1 MLKKLLPA
9 FAALHL
15 LPAAPPPPQPAA
27 ALSRSQAKNPLNSRI
42 VPSCGLTAPAKT
54 VNSRPLSALAP
65 TAASLGRL
73 AATACSAAGSR
84 TAKRSIWVKSPTTMR
99 LCGPAFMEVE
109 KKFLSLL
116 GAAKY
121 ITAAADGEGIVLWND
136 KGEKLVELLPERAGK
151 CD

>member
-1 MLKKLLPA
+1 
-9 FAALHL
+9 
-15 LPAAPPPPQPAA
+15 
-27 ALSRSQAKNPLNSRI
+27 
-42 VPSCGLTAPAKT
+42 
-54 VNSRPLSALAP
+54 
-65 TAASLGRL
+65 
-73 AATACSAAGSR
+73 
-84 TAKRSIWVKSPTTMR
+84 
-99 LCGPAFMEVE
+99 MEVE

>member
-9 FAALHL
+9 LCCAAL
-15 LPAAPPPPQPAA
+15 AAGCASTA
-27 ALSRSQAKNPLNSRI
+27 TTGSSWSRSQAKNPLNSRI

-84 TAKRSIWVKSPTTMR
+84 TAKRSIWVKSPR
-99 LCGPAFMEVE
+99 RCACAVPPSW
-109 KKFLSLL
+109 KSRRNSSSLL